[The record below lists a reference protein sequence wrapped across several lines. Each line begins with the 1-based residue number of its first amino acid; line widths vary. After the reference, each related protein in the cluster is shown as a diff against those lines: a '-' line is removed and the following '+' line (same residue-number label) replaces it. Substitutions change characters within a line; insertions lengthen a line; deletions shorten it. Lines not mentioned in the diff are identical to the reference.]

1 MRAYLV
7 KTIIGVFALDESKKV
22 LSFKPFSKNPSE
34 IADKLLEREP
44 TEYEQIKHELKGF
57 NFIIDDKEIENFI
70 KENLRKY
77 AIHYNF
83 VKDQVEFNQFLAN
96 VSLEISKRKIKEAAS
111 RDNLIIHVNNAME
124 ELDKTLN
131 IFIERLRE
139 LYGLH
144 FPEMD
149 RTISDNKQ
157 FAEIICKFGSREK
170 IENVELKQF
179 AEKSI
184 GMDFKTEDIKTV
196 QTFANEIIRL
206 YNLRDELSKYLEK
219 ILKEIAPNF
228 TELAGTI
235 LAAKLISKAGGL
247 EKLARVPASFIQLLG
262 SEKSLFHYLHG
273 KGKSPKFGFLFLHP
287 LIQNAPEKYRGKIV
301 RVLASKLSIAVKTD
315 FYTRKNRA
323 EQLKNELKKR
333 VEEILRG

>member
-7 KTIIGVFALDESKKV
+7 KTIIGVFALDENKKI
-22 LSFKPFSKNPSE
+22 LSFKPFSKDPSE
-34 IADKLLEREP
+34 IADKMLEGEPRE
-44 TEYEQIKHELKGF
+44 YDQIKHELKGL
-57 NFIIDDKEIENFI
+57 NFVADDKTAEDFV

-83 VKDQVEFNQFLAN
+83 VKDQVEFNRFLADVN
-96 VSLEISKRKIKEAAS
+96 LEISKRKIKEAVS
-111 RDNLIIHVNNAME
+111 RDDLIIHVNNAME

-139 LYGLH
+139 IYGLH

-149 RTISDNKQ
+149 RAISDHKE
-157 FAEIICKFGSREK
+157 FVEIISKFGSREK
-170 IENVELKQF
+170 IENAELKQI
-179 AEKSI
+179 AEKSL
-184 GMDFKTEDIKTV
+184 GMEFKPEDIKTV
-196 QTFANEIIRL
+196 QTFSNEIMRL
-206 YNLRDELSKYLEK
+206 YNLRDDLSKYLEK

-228 TELAGTI
+228 TELAGTV

-247 EKLARVPASFIQLLG
+247 EKLARAPTSFIQLLG
-262 SEKSLFHYLHG
+262 SERSLFNYLHG

-287 LIQNAPEKYRGKIV
+287 LIQNAPEKFRGKIV
-301 RVLASKLSIAVKTD
+301 RALASKLSIAAKTD
-315 FYTRKNRA
+315 FYSRKNMS
-323 EQLKNELKKR
+323 EQLKSELKKR

>member
-7 KTIIGVFALDESKKV
+7 KTIIGVFALDENKKI
-22 LSFKPFSKNPSE
+22 LSFRPFPKIPSG

-44 TEYEQIKHELKGF
+44 GEYEKIKHELKGF
-57 NFIIDDKEIENFI
+57 SFITDDKKAEDFI

-83 VKDQVEFNQFLAN
+83 LKNQSEFNQFLAN
-96 VSLEISKRKIKEAAS
+96 VSLEISKRKIKESVS
-111 RDNLIIHVNNAME
+111 RDNLIIHINNAME

-131 IFIERLRE
+131 IFTERLRE

-149 RTISDNKQ
+149 RTISNNRQ
-157 FAEIICKFGSREK
+157 FAEIISKSGSRDK
-170 IENVELKQF
+170 IEKVELKQF

-184 GMDFKTEDIKTV
+184 GIDFKKEDIKTV
-196 QTFANEIIRL
+196 QAFANEIIRL

-219 ILKEIAPNF
+219 NLKEIAPNF

-247 EKLARVPASFIQLLG
+247 EKLARAPASFIQLLG
-262 SEKSLFHYLHG
+262 SEKSLFQHLHG

-287 LIQNAPEKYRGKIV
+287 LIQNAPEKHRGKIV
-301 RVLASKLSIAVKTD
+301 RVLASKLSIAAKTD
-315 FYTRKNRA
+315 FYSRKNRA
-323 EQLKNELKKR
+323 DQLKSELEKKI
-333 VEEILRG
+333 EKILRG